1 MSRDVPWCHCKV
13 EQEVLDSDRVQTV
26 VQQLATS
33 GSSLNDDNQKRKLCI
48 EQQRAVKILKTMASS
63 ISGLVVRLTGL
74 VLFKVFGSATSGIR
88 VHQGQM
94 EMVKQAA
101 KRAIPIVY
109 LPIHKSHFDYHML
122 TYTVFCHDLKTPHV
136 AAGDN
141 LSTWGLRCAMCLSV
155 CLSLNKCLFY
165 VCLSIYLSF
174 FFCSLS
180 FYCHLSCHH
189 LLLFI
194 LANYYA
200 VLVGFSSNGSWKMKQ
215 DKKIHCIMQSYKN
228 TSLVY

>member
-101 KRAIPIVY
+101 KVCSAYTDRQID
-109 LPIHKSHFDYHML
+109 SQTDY
-122 TYTVFCHDLKTPHV
+122 
-136 AAGDN
+136 N
-141 LSTWGLRCAMCLSV
+141 
-155 CLSLNKCLFY
+155 
-165 VCLSIYLSF
+165 
-174 FFCSLS
+174 
-180 FYCHLSCHH
+180 
-189 LLLFI
+189 
-194 LANYYA
+194 
-200 VLVGFSSNGSWKMKQ
+200 
-215 DKKIHCIMQSYKN
+215 
-228 TSLVY
+228 